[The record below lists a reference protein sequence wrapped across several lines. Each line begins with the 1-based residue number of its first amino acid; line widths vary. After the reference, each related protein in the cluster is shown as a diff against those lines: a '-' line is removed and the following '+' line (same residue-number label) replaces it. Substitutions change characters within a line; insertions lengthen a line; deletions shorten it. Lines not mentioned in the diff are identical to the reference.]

1 MIKVSTKPISI
12 RLPEDWISNLKLI
25 SSHIG
30 ISSYS
35 EIIRIAVK
43 KYMDEYMEDEE
54 FGNSMREASKTG
66 IIDTD
71 DFISNLGK

>member
-12 RLPEDWISNLKLI
+12 RLPEDWIDNLKLI
-25 SSHIG
+25 SSNIG
-30 ISSYS
+30 LSSYS

-43 KYMDEYMEDEE
+43 RYMDEYLDDEE
-54 FGNSMREASKTG
+54 FGNSMREASKTK

-71 DFISNLGK
+71 DFISSLGK